1 MEQDE
6 EAVKVLMDF
15 VDDILNGVFNVE
27 NLCGVK
33 FFGDLEGELSEYF
46 YRGYRV
52 AMIDLFGD
60 LTEANLYTVI
70 NTFKNEEYISDEVT
84 LTDVMEYYYTKYKKG
99 E

>member
-6 EAVKVLMDF
+6 EAVKLLMDF
-15 VDDILNGVFNVE
+15 VDNILNGVFDVE
-27 NLCGVK
+27 DLCGIT
-33 FFGDLEGELSEYF
+33 FDYGFEGELIEYF
-46 YRGYRV
+46 YKGYRV

-70 NTFKNEEYISDEVT
+70 NAFKNEEYISDEVT